1 MFVYKVHSAQRF
13 KEGYTDITNVLIVSL
28 KNLIATQNVKQK
40 FENLPTQPK
49 QEFGVLRG
57 KMSMDVTP

>member
-1 MFVYKVHSAQRF
+1 M
-13 KEGYTDITNVLIVSL
+13 VSL

-40 FENLPTQPK
+40 FENLPTQTK